1 MDCQETQKAIP
12 RFIKDELEGRE
23 LQAFLNHVESC
34 EECKEELSIQYL
46 VTEGM
51 NHLEKDSTFDLQ
63 GSLEAKL
70 SGLGKKS
77 RVRERAITVMYVL
90 ETIAILAVI
99 AMTVLVIT
107 K

>member
-1 MDCQETQKAIP
+1 MDCKEVQKAIP
-12 RFIKDELEGRE
+12 RFISDDLSGRE
-23 LQAFLNHVESC
+23 LQDFLNHIENC
-34 EECKEELSIQYL
+34 AECHEELSIQYL

-70 SGLGKKS
+70 SGSGKKMKS
-77 RVRERAITVMYVL
+77 RERAIFVMYFL
-90 ETIAILAVI
+90 ETLAILAVVL
-99 AMTVLVIT
+99 MTIMVIL